1 MNVQRLLLGASL
13 SVVPV
18 TALLAFSSGPLPRFT
33 GGSQEETCVSC
44 HNSFPLNEGRTR
56 GGDFNISGVPESYRG
71 GESYPITVLIG
82 QPDQSRWGFQP
93 IALMSSSVKTVVD
106 STIRIFLGF
115 SPSPT
120 KASSDPQAA
129 PASAASRPITMMA

>member
-33 GGSQEETCVSC
+33 RGFQEETCVSC

-56 GGDFNISGVPESYRG
+56 GGNFHISGVPESYRG
-71 GESYPITVLIG
+71 GAHRREE
-82 QPDQSRWGFQP
+82 
-93 IALMSSSVKTVVD
+93 K
-106 STIRIFLGF
+106 
-115 SPSPT
+115 
-120 KASSDPQAA
+120 
-129 PASAASRPITMMA
+129 